1 MWFTLPGFSGHQRI
15 AVRAEVAMDAGD
27 RLREIRNRMGVST
40 REVAQ
45 MSKRIADAEHNEEF
59 LISSPWLTQ
68 LENKTTLPS
77 VYKLFTLASIYGLT
91 YTYLLSLYG
100 VDLKKVILYHG
111 QMPLRKTHLATLDS
125 SESPKAIDLP
135 IRFDAG
141 LNLNQTALL
150 SRMIDTWGR
159 VPVELI
165 KGLNLRH
172 RLYGFVGLEDYT
184 LYPLIRP
191 GSFVE
196 INPESIKPR
205 HPVVRAEF
213 DRPVYFIDVRVGYA
227 CAWCEIVAGN
237 LLLHSHPLSPCGTRI
252 VKFPEEAKIIG
263 EVTGVAMRIGTSP
276 ELLGGEFP
284 RMPMRAQDSR

>member
-1 MWFTLPGFSGHQRI
+1 
-15 AVRAEVAMDAGD
+15 MDAGD
-27 RLREIRNRMGVST
+27 RLREIRNRLGVST

-45 MSKRIADAEHNEEF
+45 LSKRIADAEQNSEF

-77 VYKLFTLASIYGLT
+77 VYKLFTLAAIYGLT

-100 VDLKKVILYHG
+100 VDLKKVMLYHG
-111 QMPLRKTHLATLDS
+111 QMPLRNTHLAELDS
-125 SESPKAIDLP
+125 AEAPTAIDLP

-141 LNLNQTALL
+141 LNLNQTTLL

-159 VPVELI
+159 VPLELI
-165 KGLNLRH
+165 QGLDLRH

-196 INPESIKPR
+196 INPESTKPR
-205 HPVVRAEF
+205 HRIVRSEF
-213 DRPVYFIDVRVGYA
+213 DRPIFFIDLGVGYA
-227 CAWCEIVAGN
+227 CAWCEVVADN
-237 LLLHSHPLSPCGTRI
+237 LLLLSHPLSPCDTRI
-252 VKFPEEAKIIG
+252 VKTPGGAKIIG
-263 EVTGVAMRIGTSP
+263 EVTGVAMRIGA
-276 ELLGGEFP
+276 LQGQLGAESP
-284 RMPMRAQDSR
+284 RMALRG

>member
-1 MWFTLPGFSGHQRI
+1 
-15 AVRAEVAMDAGD
+15 MDAGD
-27 RLREIRNRMGVST
+27 RLREIRNRMGAST

-45 MSKRIADAEHNEEF
+45 MSKRIADAERNDEF

-100 VDLKKVILYHG
+100 VDLKKVIQYHG
-111 QMPLRKTHLATLDS
+111 QMPLRNTHLATI
-125 SESPKAIDLP
+125 ESADGPAAIELP

-150 SRMIDTWGR
+150 SRMIETWGK
-159 VPVELI
+159 VPLELI
-165 KGLNLRH
+165 KGLSLRH
-172 RLYGFVGLEDYT
+172 RLYGFVGLDDYM

-196 INPESIKPR
+196 IDPVLNKPR
-205 HPVVRAEF
+205 HPLAHAEF
-213 DRPVYFIDVRVGYA
+213 DRPIYFVDVHEGYA
-227 CAWCEIVAGN
+227 CAWCEIVGEK
-237 LLLHSHPLSPCGTRI
+237 LLLHSHPLSPCRTRI
-252 VKFPEEAKIIG
+252 LKFPAEARIIG
-263 EVTGVAMRIGTSP
+263 EVTGVAMRIGSSP
-276 ELLGGEFP
+276 P
-284 RMPMRAQDSR
+284 QISRPPSRMPLRP